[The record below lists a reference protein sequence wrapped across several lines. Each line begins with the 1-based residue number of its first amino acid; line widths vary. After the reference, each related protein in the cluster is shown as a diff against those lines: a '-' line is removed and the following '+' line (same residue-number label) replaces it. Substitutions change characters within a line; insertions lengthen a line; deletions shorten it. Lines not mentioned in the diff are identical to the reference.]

1 MHVGNYI
8 LAGLLIF
15 NHFSKCSDSSRKMD
29 HFKEVVLR
37 GEDITGGQRNLNTE
51 KFSAPTF
58 PICPS
63 NNSSRDARISSH
75 EVFNFLGALPRAM
88 EILGLGILFI
98 RTVAIGTQFPLLYPI
113 FIPLVAILSI
123 GIYFI
128 PIPN

>member
-1 MHVGNYI
+1 
-8 LAGLLIF
+8 
-15 NHFSKCSDSSRKMD
+15 
-29 HFKEVVLR
+29 
-37 GEDITGGQRNLNTE
+37 
-51 KFSAPTF
+51 
-58 PICPS
+58 
-63 NNSSRDARISSH
+63 
-75 EVFNFLGALPRAM
+75 M